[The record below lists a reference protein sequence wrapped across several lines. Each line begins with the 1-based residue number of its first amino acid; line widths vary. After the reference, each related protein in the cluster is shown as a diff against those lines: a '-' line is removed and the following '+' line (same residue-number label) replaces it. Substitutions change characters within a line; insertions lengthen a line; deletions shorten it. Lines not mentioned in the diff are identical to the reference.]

1 MTMHNVHHPA
11 VVVCLFK
18 RCWYAANA
26 VFVSARERKKE
37 GKKAL
42 NHLNNNI

>member
-26 VFVSARERKKE
+26 VFVSARERKK
-37 GKKAL
+37 AL